1 VSPRTRTA
9 LEQAREA
16 GITVVLVS
24 ARSPRSV
31 RLVARDVGVDGFAVC
46 ANGATVY
53 DLDEER
59 IVDHHPLPS
68 QIATVLVQ
76 GVRDAAP
83 GVTFACERELEFS
96 CEPLY
101 EVHDPYP
108 PRDFEYARGDA
119 LELVA
124 ASPVTKLIVR
134 HPDLPLERLASV
146 VATVAGSDAAVT
158 VSGKWF
164 VEVSAA
170 GVTKALALDAL
181 AARLG
186 IRADEAVA
194 FGDMP
199 NDLPMLAWAGR
210 AVAVANAHPEVLAVA
225 DEVTASNDDDGVALV
240 LERLVSVAVGGR
252 PP

>member
-1 VSPRTRTA
+1 M
-9 LEQAREA
+9 
-16 GITVVLVS
+16 LVS

-31 RLVARDVGVDGFAVC
+31 RKVAQDAGVDGFAVC

-59 IVDHHPLPS
+59 IVDHHPLAS
-68 QIATVLVQ
+68 EVAAMLVR
-76 GVRDAAP
+76 GVREAAP
-83 GVTFACERELEFS
+83 GVVFACERELEFS

-101 EVHDPYP
+101 EQYNPYAQ
-108 PRDFEYARGDA
+108 RDFEYARGDA

-124 ASPVTKLIVR
+124 QPVTKLVVR
-134 HPDLPLERLASV
+134 HPELPLERLASIV
-146 VATVAGSDAAVT
+146 SSVAGSEAAVT
-158 VSGKWF
+158 ISGEWF

-181 AARLG
+181 AGRLA

-199 NDLPMLAWAGR
+199 NDLPMLAWAGL
-210 AVAVANAHPEVLAVA
+210 AVAVANAHPEVLAAA
-225 DEVTASNDDDGVALV
+225 DEVTASNDEDGVAQV
-240 LERLVSVAVGGR
+240 LERLEAPSR
-252 PP
+252 